1 MLSCGSFITGVLI
14 SFLSSLLSCVG
25 FLYEYI
31 NSSKKPLALGGLFS
45 SLRQNLLQACFQ
57 IFFIS
62 SLSLQHLYSC
72 IIPFVSYSQINLNPY
87 LTHACNIAL
96 QDKVTVLHT
105 LSMYSC
111 VFEGKKKT

>member
-1 MLSCGSFITGVLI
+1 MILKNR
-14 SFLSSLLSCVG
+14 SLWLVY
-25 FLYEYI
+25 FHLYVKI
-31 NSSKKPLALGGLFS
+31 CFKHVSILF
-45 SLRQNLLQACFQ
+45 
-57 IFFIS
+57 FFIS
-62 SLSLQHLYSC
+62 NLSLQNLYSSC

-111 VFEGKKKT
+111 VFEG